1 MIETEKPGA
10 KALRAGRFSQQNGIY
25 FITVN
30 TDQRIPWFQ
39 VFAFARIMCGNLEHP
54 ASLADAN
61 SLCWVVMPDHFHI
74 LLQLGTTSLQ
84 SVMKRLKSRSAVQ
97 LNHEIGRSGRF
108 WSPGYHDHALR
119 QEEDML
125 NIARYIVANPLRAGL
140 ATRMGN
146 YPFWNTIWL

>member
-1 MIETEKPGA
+1 MTDTQKPGT

-39 VFAFARIMCGNLEHP
+39 EFAFARIMCGNLEHT
-54 ASLADAN
+54 ASLVDSK

-74 LLQLGTTSLQ
+74 LLQLGTTPLQ
-84 SVMKRLKSRSAVQ
+84 SVIRRLKSRSAVQ
-97 LNHEIGRSGRF
+97 LNNEIGRSGRF

-119 QEEDML
+119 KEEDML

-140 ATRMGN
+140 VPRIGN